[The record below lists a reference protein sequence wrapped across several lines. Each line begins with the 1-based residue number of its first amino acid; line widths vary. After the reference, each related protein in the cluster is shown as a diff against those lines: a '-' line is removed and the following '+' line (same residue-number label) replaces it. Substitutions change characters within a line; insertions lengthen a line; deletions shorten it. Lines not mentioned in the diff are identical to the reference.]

1 MAGRLIAAKSTGV
14 EAKAA
19 PRFISTELTAAVT
32 EKNRAYFI
40 PESFLILL
48 GEATTDN
55 PKNNKAI
62 PRYSLTASLS
72 PKTAKAIKGTHTSR
86 KRDTMLATDSS
97 VKLCIL
103 AKEYIAAISVT
114 PKAASQKNA
123 AGLSSSLKLNQAKAL
138 KAASR
143 ITSNH
148 QPKAVGS
155 SSFKAFL
162 VTKKARF
169 DKNPPA
175 NAITTHVGIA
185 ILSF

>member
-1 MAGRLIAAKSTGV
+1 MKTTIKLASLKDLKKYTDLLQQTYQSAYTNEKLG
-14 EAKAA
+14 
-19 PRFISTELTAAVT
+19 LTADCFSKEIFA
-32 EKNRAYFI
+32 
-40 PESFLILL
+40 
-48 GEATTDN
+48 TDN
-55 PKNNKAI
+55 TQDYLKSHLINN
-62 PRYSLTASLS
+62 
-72 PKTAKAIKGTHTSR
+72 H
-86 KRDTMLATDSS
+86 
-97 VKLCIL
+97 
-103 AKEYIAAISVT
+103 
-114 PKAASQKNA
+114 SQKNA